1 MVCASSKYELGI
13 RFRMF
18 GVDVRDTRSAVWSGC
33 APALGEM
40 SPALG
45 EMSPALGEMSP
56 ALGEKAPA
64 LGEMSPALGEM
75 ACMRAS
81 GGDRWRC
88 GWEK

>member
-40 SPALG
+40 SPAESLRKVG
-45 EMSPALGEMSP
+45 SSFGRLINRSV
-56 ALGEKAPA
+56 
-64 LGEMSPALGEM
+64 
-75 ACMRAS
+75 
-81 GGDRWRC
+81 
-88 GWEK
+88 

>member
-45 EMSPALGEMSP
+45 EMSPALGEM
-56 ALGEKAPA
+56 
-64 LGEMSPALGEM
+64 